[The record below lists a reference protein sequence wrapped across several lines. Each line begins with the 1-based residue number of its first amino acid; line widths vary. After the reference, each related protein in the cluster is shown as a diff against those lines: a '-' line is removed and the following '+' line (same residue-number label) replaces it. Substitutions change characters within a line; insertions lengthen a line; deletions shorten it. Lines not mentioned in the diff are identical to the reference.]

1 MEEQIVTITVKTRG
15 EKCKMT
21 DEQIR
26 EWYESHVLE
35 LFNPAY
41 GTPEITV
48 DVKRNE
54 K

>member
-1 MEEQIVTITVKTRG
+1 MEEQTITIVVKTQG
-15 EKCKMT
+15 EKCEMT

-26 EWYESHVLE
+26 EWYETNIRG
-35 LFNPAY
+35 LFNLAY

-48 DVKRNE
+48 DVKRII

>member
-1 MEEQIVTITVKTRG
+1 MEEQTITIVIRTQG

-21 DEQIR
+21 DDQIR
-26 EWYESHVLE
+26 EWYETNVRG

-48 DVKRNE
+48 DVKRTI

>member
-1 MEEQIVTITVKTRG
+1 METQIISITVKTCG
-15 EKCKMT
+15 EKCEMT

-26 EWYESHVLE
+26 EWYESHVRG

-48 DVKRNE
+48 KVRRSE
-54 K
+54 E

>member
-1 MEEQIVTITVKTRG
+1 MEEQTITIIIKTRG
-15 EKCKMT
+15 EKCEMT

-26 EWYESHVLE
+26 EWYEANVRG

-41 GTPEITV
+41 GTPEISV
-48 DVKRNE
+48 DVKRII